1 VGETLPAYMVPATI
15 VALDEF
21 PLNPSGKL
29 DRKALPEPVFEMRA
43 FRAPST
49 PVEEIVAGVFGE
61 VLGLSRVGADD
72 DFFALGG
79 NSLVATQVV
88 ARLGAAVGTRIPVRA
103 LFETSTVSALAAA
116 IDSQTHTD
124 NRIALGSIARP
135 PQLPLS
141 LAQRRMWFLNR
152 FDQGEGAAAAAG
164 SAAYNVPF
172 PLRLTGALDTA
183 ALGAALD
190 DVVARHEVL

>member
-1 VGETLPAYMVPATI
+1 
-15 VALDEF
+15 
-21 PLNPSGKL
+21 
-29 DRKALPEPVFEMRA
+29 
-43 FRAPST
+43 
-49 PVEEIVAGVFGE
+49 GE

-88 ARLGAAVGTRIPVRA
+88 ARLGAAVGSRIPVRA

-124 NRIALGSIARP
+124 DNRIALGSIPRP

-152 FDQGEGAAAAAG
+152 FDQ
-164 SAAYNVPF
+164 
-172 PLRLTGALDTA
+172 
-183 ALGAALD
+183 
-190 DVVARHEVL
+190 